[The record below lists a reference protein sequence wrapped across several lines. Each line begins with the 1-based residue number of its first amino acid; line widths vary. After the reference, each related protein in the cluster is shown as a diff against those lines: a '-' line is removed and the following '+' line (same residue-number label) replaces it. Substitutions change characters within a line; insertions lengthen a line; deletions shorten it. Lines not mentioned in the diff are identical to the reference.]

1 MLGGASGCAGFSP
14 QVATYIRTVSISLRP
29 LTGLLL
35 GLFPLVLAAQSPVN
49 PDASAEARAL
59 LTRLYE
65 LPASTLLSGQ
75 HEYPH
80 QYDTAF
86 GYVRGLTD
94 ELPVVWGSD
103 MSNYSGAA
111 GWLRN
116 VTAHAL
122 ERHRAGHVVTLMW
135 HARRPHDEGR
145 MSFRENVQGELTEA
159 QWDSLTTP
167 GTDYHGRWLRQ
178 VDTVAHY
185 LAQLRDAG
193 VPVLWR
199 PYHEMNGGWFWW
211 GARPGPDG
219 YQALYR
225 MMYARMV
232 DHHGLDNLL
241 WVWNANGPR
250 DIPGD
255 RAAPYADFFP
265 GHDIVDVLATD
276 VYHSDYE
283 QRDYESLLALAGDKL
298 VALGEVGRLPSDAV
312 LDAQPRWRWFLVW
325 DDWIRTHN
333 DPDDIRRVY
342 ARDDVLTHGEW

>member
-1 MLGGASGCAGFSP
+1 MLAA
-14 QVATYIRTVSISLRP
+14 RTSALLVTP
-29 LTGLLL
+29 LLL
-35 GLFPLVLAAQSPVN
+35 TLCLRAQAPQSARAPVN
-49 PDASAEARAL
+49 PNASAEARELLDDLYAL
-59 LTRLYE
+59 
-65 LPASTLLSGQ
+65 PPSTLLSGQ

-86 GYVRGLTD
+86 GYVRGVTG
-94 ELPVVWGSD
+94 ELPVIWGSD
-103 MSNYSGAA
+103 FSNYSGDP

-116 VTAHAL
+116 VTGHAL

-135 HARRPHDEGR
+135 HARRPHDVGPIG
-145 MSFRENVQGELTEA
+145 FRENVQGELTAA

-167 GTDYHGRWLRQ
+167 GTDYHGKWLRQ

-185 LAQLRDAG
+185 LAQLRDAR

-225 MMYARMV
+225 MMYERLV

-255 RAAPYADFFP
+255 RAAAYADFFP
-265 GHDIVDVLATD
+265 GHDVVDVLATD

-283 QRDYESLLALAGDKL
+283 QRDYESLLELAEGKL

-312 LDAQPRWRWFLVW
+312 LDAQPRWRWFMVW

-333 DPDDIRRVY
+333 EPEEVRRVY
-342 ARDDVLTHGEW
+342 GREDVRTHGER